1 MAAEKIP
8 EIKSENVL
16 EAKEHEHADL
26 SHFVSTSLVDLVA
39 SKIRTNIYLGKYP
52 AGQKL
57 VVRELSEEFGVSHTP
72 VKDALNRLI
81 AEGYIEA
88 LPRRSMV
95 VRMFTNSELIESIQI
110 RLMSEIFFAEEII
123 EAARQN
129 TSIVSEMQE
138 ILEKMRASIE
148 DKEHLDYETWVSN
161 ETKFHCSYMRLC
173 GNKKLFTL
181 YKGLDTNRIT
191 YLAYLGNSHSPLKL
205 STLESNLM
213 EHSAIVSA
221 IEALDV
227 QRFINAVIRHLY
239 RACEDYATDDLARAK
254 IAQLRRM
261 TEKYET

>member
-1 MAAEKIP
+1 MAIEVISK
-8 EIKSENVL
+8 IKSENML
-16 EAKEHEHADL
+16 EANADL
-26 SHFVSTSLVDLVA
+26 SDFVSTSLVDLVA

-95 VRMFTNSELIESIQI
+95 VRTFTNSELIESIQI
-110 RLMSEIFFAEEII
+110 RLMSEIFYANEII
-123 EAARQN
+123 DTARQN
-129 TSIVSEMQE
+129 AAVVSEMQE
-138 ILEKMRASIE
+138 ILEKMRACIA

-161 ETKFHCSYMRLC
+161 ETKFHCSYMRQC
-173 GNKKLFTL
+173 GNDKLFTL
-181 YKGLDTNRIT
+181 YKGLDTNRVT

-213 EHSAIVSA
+213 EHGAIVSA

-254 IAQLRRM
+254 IAQLKRM
-261 TEKYET
+261 TEKNET